1 MSTFDAN
8 HKAIISAFMS
18 LKSKATLLEK
28 DLLID
33 SYHINRNNLP
43 FIEVQNYFSLLR
55 SVCDLPL
62 FMMIN
67 EEVSS
72 VGARHLIPKL
82 VDEMRADKCIA
93 THVTVGGELAEISQG
108 DFHASLSD
116 IRELF
121 VGRVNHMV
129 SSMMLDF
136 TVSAFSCFEYWIT
149 KLYDGYPELD
159 TAYSESRTSKASK
172 LIELAGA
179 ASSPECQRKL
189 VNHALNIRGSFV
201 PFPDK
206 LNALYKIVD
215 KKAYARDINKDK
227 ELVYFLGARRNTV
240 HNAGIHRN
248 KNRNVS
254 HNGASYLLE
263 QGKPFH
269 SDSYP
274 QSIEMIGELTD
285 IYVNVVRSLKHL
297 PPNSLA
303 SEVVE
308 QEVLVHFEK
317 TIRSALACPSPAP
330 VAEILGGFFGIG
342 ERQAANIA
350 DAVNAIKADPSW
362 DPVEFNIYEIL
373 TSDLQ
378 KPRGHSS
385 ASAADL
391 G

>member
-189 VNHALNIRGSFV
+189 VNQALNIRGSFV
-201 PFPDK
+201 HFPTNSTLFTRWSTRRRTHETSIRTRNLSPFSVPDVTPSTTQGFIGTRTATSRIMVPPIC
-206 LNALYKIVD
+206 LN
-215 KKAYARDINKDK
+215 R
-227 ELVYFLGARRNTV
+227 
-240 HNAGIHRN
+240 
-248 KNRNVS
+248 
-254 HNGASYLLE
+254 ASR
-263 QGKPFH
+263 
-269 SDSYP
+269 
-274 QSIEMIGELTD
+274 SIAT
-285 IYVNVVRSLKHL
+285 
-297 PPNSLA
+297 A
-303 SEVVE
+303 
-308 QEVLVHFEK
+308 
-317 TIRSALACPSPAP
+317 IRSRL
-330 VAEILGGFFGIG
+330 
-342 ERQAANIA
+342 R
-350 DAVNAIKADPSW
+350 
-362 DPVEFNIYEIL
+362 
-373 TSDLQ
+373 
-378 KPRGHSS
+378 
-385 ASAADL
+385 
-391 G
+391 